1 MTYLTQTC
9 ASPSRRAR
17 YGVALTL
24 TAVNQDQ
31 TDLVAATHIT
41 QSDNPKTPM
50 SIHSGEK
57 HTIGDILGCSVFGI
71 ALKIPSLLEAYTAL
85 K

>member
-1 MTYLTQTC
+1 MTYVTHTC

-17 YGVALTL
+17 YGIVLTP
-24 TAVNQDQ
+24 TVVNQDQ

-41 QSDNPKTPM
+41 QSDNPKTPL

-57 HTIGDILGCSVFGI
+57 HTIGDVLGCSVLVK
-71 ALKIPSLLEAYTAL
+71 ALKTLSLLEAYTAL